1 MKNKKKV
8 FGVLFSDDCFTLLDA
23 MSLRLRKSPD
33 EVLES
38 LLLQAASLVFTKNE
52 LKLLF
57 GKQIVID
64 TMYWEES

>member
-1 MKNKKKV
+1 MKKKLY
-8 FGVLFSDDCFTLLDA
+8 GVLFSDVCFTLLDA
-23 MSLRLRKSPD
+23 MSLRLSKSPD
-33 EVLES
+33 ELLEN
-38 LLLQAASLVFTKNE
+38 LLLQAASLIFTKNE